1 MSVFDIANERRIS
14 GIADAVCRLLP
25 DANMS
30 VLDVGCGDGALAR
43 QIMNRRPALAFE
55 GVEVVKPATPRMPI
69 SLYDGNTLPCGDG
82 AFDVVL
88 CADMLHH
95 TTAPFDLLREA
106 CRVAKSYV
114 VVKDHVCNTRTDKI
128 LLTSM
133 DWLGNV
139 GKGVPLP
146 FHFLSSAQWADGFA
160 SLPYAVVRRIDAIQ
174 YWGWPLCMLVDR
186 RFHFAALLARAGD
199 RSGGD

>member
-1 MSVFDIANERRIS
+1 MNVLDIANERRIA

-25 DANMS
+25 DTNMT

-43 QIMNRRPALAFE
+43 RIMTCRPTLAFE
-55 GVEVVKPATPRMPI
+55 GVEVVEPAAPRMPI
-69 SLYDGNTLPCGDG
+69 GLYDGKTLPFRDD

-95 TTAPFDLLREA
+95 TTSPFDLLREA
-106 CRVAKSYV
+106 CRVARSYV
-114 VVKDHVCNTRTDKI
+114 VVKDHVCDSRVDRI
-128 LLTSM
+128 LLTGM

-146 FHFLSSAQWADGFA
+146 FHFLSSDQWSDGFA
-160 SLPYAVVRRIDAIQ
+160 SLPYAVVQRIDAIQ

-186 RFHFAALLARAGD
+186 RFHFAALLARAEA